1 MARIPAAGF
10 GNGLFQ
16 QTVRVSALQAG
27 RITTAQCIADTPGG
41 SAIAGASVVAG
52 AGAGSCTG
60 SGTGSGL
67 RAAIAAL
74 CCFSASARASNV
86 AGVSGDNITGAASGK
101 IGRITVAHAAAA
113 ARGKG
118 GNHGQRHGDFTRL
131 FHLLSLSCYA
141 NRYGQADD
149 RSASFSKH

>member
-1 MARIPAAGF
+1 MAARVRPSFRLSGTLVPRLRLYFPFMLAA
-10 GNGLFQ
+10 
-16 QTVRVSALQAG
+16 ALAL
-27 RITTAQCIADTPGG
+27 
-41 SAIAGASVVAG
+41 AGACA
-52 AGAGSCTG
+52 
-60 SGTGSGL
+60 
-67 RAAIAAL
+67 
-74 CCFSASARASNV
+74 SASASNV
-86 AGVSGDNITGAASGK
+86 AAVSGDNITGAASGK
-101 IGRITVAHAAAA
+101 IGGITVAHAAA